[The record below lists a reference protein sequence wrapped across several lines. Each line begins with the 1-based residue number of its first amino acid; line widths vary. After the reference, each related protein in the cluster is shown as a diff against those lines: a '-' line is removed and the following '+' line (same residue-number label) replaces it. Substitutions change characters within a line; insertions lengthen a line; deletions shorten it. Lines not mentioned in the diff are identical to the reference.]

1 MRENDVDVDFE
12 FVPSRRVH
20 VEFRVDLWDTHTHTH
35 VNGVRTRQRVKQ
47 EEHLHDCNVWIRE

>member
-35 VNGVRTRQRVKQ
+35 TST
-47 EEHLHDCNVWIRE
+47 ELEHGRG